1 MKLDTN
7 HKSIVVL
14 LIFVLLILILNNYTN
29 MFNIFKKTD
38 SKQTTLGLE
47 VLSKSEY
54 SDFMKLVRNDLEN
67 RGFVVGDVKD
77 GFLTTKLDGKD
88 ENFGLVNLAQNC
100 KLAKQTEWPGII
112 KEHFDALARSK
123 SDEGDLQ
130 KNLTDFNKIKD
141 LLAIQLYPDDY
152 LNAVGELKKE
162 VITRSSIPNVNNTL
176 VLDLPSSIRPVKSSE
191 AKVWNKTE
199 DELFS
204 VALDNTFNKI
214 KPEIIEQQMP
224 GGKVTFIT
232 SDNFLT
238 AVLVLNLKKFNQCI
252 GVHGSLVSIPT
263 RSVIMCYPINDLAV
277 VKAISSY
284 APFVSK
290 LNAEGPGSLSPK
302 LFWFKDNKFTDLPY
316 KLESGKLNFAPPQI
330 FLDMLNKLEEP
341 KN

>member
-1 MKLDTN
+1 
-7 HKSIVVL
+7 
-14 LIFVLLILILNNYTN
+14 

-38 SKQTTLGLE
+38 PQQITLGLE
-47 VLSKSEY
+47 NFSKSEY
-54 SDFMKLVRNDLEN
+54 DDFMKLVRSDLEG
-67 RGFVVGDVKD
+67 RGFVIGDIKD

-88 ENFGLVNLAQNC
+88 ESFGLVNLAQNC
-100 KLAKQTEWPGII
+100 KLAKKSDWPQII
-112 KEHFDALARSK
+112 KGHFDALARSK
-123 SDEGDLQ
+123 NDEADLQ

-141 LLAIQLYPDDY
+141 LIAIQLYPDDY
-152 LNAVGELKKE
+152 LNAPGELKKE
-162 VITRSSIPNVNNTL
+162 VITRNSIPGVNNTL

-199 DELFS
+199 DELF
-204 VALDNTFNKI
+204 ALAFNNTFNKI

-224 GGKVTFIT
+224 GGKVAFIT

-238 AVLVLNLKKFNQCI
+238 AVLVLNLKKFAQCL
-252 GVHGSLVSIPT
+252 GTHGSLVSIPT
-263 RSVIMCYPINDLAV
+263 RGVIMCYPINDLAV

-302 LFWFKDNKFTDLPY
+302 LFWFQDDKFTDLPY
-316 KLESGKLNFAPPQI
+316 KLENGKLNFAPPQN